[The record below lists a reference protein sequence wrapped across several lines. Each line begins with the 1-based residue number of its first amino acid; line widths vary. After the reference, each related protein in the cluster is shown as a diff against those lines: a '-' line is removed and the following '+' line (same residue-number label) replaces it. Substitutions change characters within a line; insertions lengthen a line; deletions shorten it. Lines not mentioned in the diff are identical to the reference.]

1 MSTAAGE
8 VQPGPKG
15 GNGVSCGSLPIIV
28 FHGLIRKTIAVNVN
42 FERGRPGA
50 LVPTGPY
57 DIFWTFS
64 YLLPPPLLLRWRDM
78 DGKSE
83 TRFMHDVGECFI
95 SVLVLG
101 A

>member
-1 MSTAAGE
+1 MHFAC
-8 VQPGPKG
+8 
-15 GNGVSCGSLPIIV
+15 NDC
-28 FHGLIRKTIAVNVN
+28 
-42 FERGRPGA
+42 
-50 LVPTGPY
+50 
-57 DIFWTFS
+57 
-64 YLLPPPLLLRWRDM
+64 RWRDM